1 MVLENL
7 DRTQWS
13 FAEALAHVETVVVAH
28 RAVEASRLP
37 AAPPREYMPWERP
50 EDPRVRWKAEAREQ
64 VLVALR
70 DGDLHAQGR
79 FSDTR
84 NNRNW
89 GSDFN
94 KEWVLHSGH
103 HEPISPAHWRQGR
116 FERDGLSSNQWEFI
130 DIRVPRFMVLAIWP
144 AYVPPSMPKSVD
156 APAYTTPYLALMQE
170 AIEHF
175 SLSEA
180 RQEKKDS
187 LYEWF
192 RAQEVDGE
200 LVSGNLC
207 DAMATLIRLPGAQ
220 RGGAKRQTGPDLRRA
235 V

>member
-1 MVLENL
+1 MSKPSSW
-7 DRTQWS
+7 RTGRS
-13 FAEALAHVETVVVAH
+13 R
-28 RAVEASRLP
+28 RAGCRP
-37 AAPPREYMPWERP
+37 APPREYKPWERP
-50 EDPRVRWKAEAREQ
+50 EDPQVRWKAEAREQ
-64 VLVALR
+64 LLVALR

-89 GSDFN
+89 GRTLQGMGR
-94 KEWVLHSGH
+94 LHSGH
-103 HEPISPAHWRQGR
+103 HNRSARHTGGR
-116 FERDGLSSNQWEFI
+116 VGSTREGLSANQWEFI

-175 SLSEA
+175 GLSEA

-192 RAQEVDGE
+192 RTREVDGE
-200 LVSGNLC
+200 PVSGNLC

-220 RGGAKRQTGPDLRRA
+220 RGGAKRQTGPDLRKA

>member
-1 MVLENL
+1 MVLKNL

-13 FAEALAHVETVVVAH
+13 FAEALTHVETVVVAH

-37 AAPPREYMPWERP
+37 SPPPRPHNSWGP
-50 EDPRVRWKAEAREQ
+50 PVDPQAKWKAEAHEQ
-64 VLVALR
+64 LIVALR

-79 FSDTR
+79 YTEERPAWGGPGSGFS
-84 NNRNW
+84 
-89 GSDFN
+89 
-94 KEWVLHSGH
+94 LHSGYH
-103 HEPISPAHWRQGR
+103 TSIRPEQWREGR
-116 FERDGLSSNQWEFI
+116 FEGDGLSSNQWEFI

-175 SLSEA
+175 GLSET

-192 RAQEVDGE
+192 RTREVDGE

-220 RGGAKRQTGPDLRRA
+220 RGGARRVKGPDLRQM

>member
-13 FAEALAHVETVVVAH
+13 FAEALAHVETVVTAH

-50 EDPRVRWKAEAREQ
+50 EDPRVRWKSEAHEQ
-64 VLVALR
+64 LMVALR

-79 FSDTR
+79 YSEER
-84 NNRNW
+84 PHAW
-89 GSDFN
+89 VGAGSRFG
-94 KEWVLHSGH
+94 LHSGYH
-103 HEPISPAHWRQGR
+103 TSIRPEQWREAR
-116 FERDGLSSNQWEFI
+116 YLDGKLTAMLWEFI
-130 DIRVPRFMVLAIWP
+130 DIRVPRFMVLAIWR
-144 AYVPPSMPKSVD
+144 AYVPPAMPKSVD
-156 APAYTTPYLALMQE
+156 ASAYTTPYLALMQE

-220 RGGAKRQTGPDLRRA
+220 RGGARRQTGPDLRK
-235 V
+235 VV

>member
-1 MVLENL
+1 MVLKNL

-13 FAEALAHVETVVVAH
+13 FTEALAHVETVIVAH

-116 FERDGLSSNQWEFI
+116 YESDGLSSNQWEFI
-130 DIRVPRFMVLAIWP
+130 DIRVPRFMVLAVWP
-144 AYVPPSMPKSVD
+144 AYVPPSMPKSAD
-156 APAYTTPYLALMQE
+156 APLYTTPYLVLMQE

-175 SLSEA
+175 SLSEGQ
-180 RQEKKDS
+180 QEKKDC
-187 LYEWF
+187 LYDWF
-192 RAQEVDGE
+192 LEKQIEGE
-200 LVSGNLC
+200 PVSMKLA
-207 DAMATLIRLPGAQ
+207 DAMATLIRLPSSQ
-220 RGGAKRQTGPDLRRA
+220 RGGAKRMEGPDLRKA

>member
-1 MVLENL
+1 
-7 DRTQWS
+7 
-13 FAEALAHVETVVVAH
+13 
-28 RAVEASRLP
+28 
-37 AAPPREYMPWERP
+37 MPWERP

-116 FERDGLSSNQWEFI
+116 FEGDGLSSNQWEFI

-144 AYVPPSMPKSVD
+144 AYVPPSMPASVD
-156 APAYTTPYLALMQE
+156 ATPYTTPYLALMQE
-170 AIEHF
+170 AIEQF
-175 SLSEA
+175 GLSDA
-180 RQEKKDS
+180 RQEKKES
-187 LYEWF
+187 LFEWF
-192 RAQEVDGE
+192 RAQEVEGE
-200 LVSGNLC
+200 PISNNLC
-207 DAMATLIRLPGAQ
+207 DAMATLIRLPWAQ
-220 RGGAKRQTGPDLRRA
+220 RGGSKRMEGPDLRRA

>member
-1 MVLENL
+1 MVLETL

-13 FAEALAHVETVVVAH
+13 FAEARAHVEGVVVAH

-37 AAPPREYMPWERP
+37 SAPPRECMPWERP

-116 FERDGLSSNQWEFI
+116 FEGDGLSSNQWEFI

-144 AYVPPSMPKSVD
+144 AYVPPLPASVD
-156 APAYTTPYLALMQE
+156 ATPYTTPYLALMQE
-170 AIEHF
+170 AIAHF
-175 SLSEA
+175 SLSETC
-180 RQEKKDS
+180 QGKKDS

-192 RAQEVDGE
+192 LEKQVEGE
-200 LVSGNLC
+200 PVSMKLA
-207 DAMATLIRLPGAQ
+207 DAMATLIRMPSSQ
-220 RGGAKRQTGPDLRRA
+220 RGGAKRMEGPDLRKA

>member
-1 MVLENL
+1 
-7 DRTQWS
+7 
-13 FAEALAHVETVVVAH
+13 
-28 RAVEASRLP
+28 
-37 AAPPREYMPWERP
+37 
-50 EDPRVRWKAEAREQ
+50 
-64 VLVALR
+64 VALR

-116 FERDGLSSNQWEFI
+116 FESDGLSSNQWEFI
-130 DIRVPRFMVLAIWP
+130 DIRVPRFTVLAIWP
-144 AYVPPSMPKSVD
+144 AYVPPMPASAD
-156 APAYTTPYLALMQE
+156 ATPYTTPYLALMQE
-170 AIEHF
+170 AIAHF
-175 SLSEA
+175 SLSETC
-180 RQEKKDS
+180 QEKKDR

-192 RAQEVDGE
+192 LEKQVEGE
-200 LVSGNLC
+200 PVSMKLA
-207 DAMATLIRLPGAQ
+207 DAMATLIRMPSSQ
-220 RGGAKRQTGPDLRRA
+220 RGGAKRMEGPDLRKA

>member
-1 MVLENL
+1 
-7 DRTQWS
+7 
-13 FAEALAHVETVVVAH
+13 
-28 RAVEASRLP
+28 
-37 AAPPREYMPWERP
+37 
-50 EDPRVRWKAEAREQ
+50 
-64 VLVALR
+64 VALR

-94 KEWVLHSGH
+94 KEWVPHSGH

-130 DIRVPRFMVLAIWP
+130 DIRVPRFMVRAIWP

-180 RQEKKDS
+180 RQEKKAA
-187 LYEWF
+187 F
-192 RAQEVDGE
+192 T
-200 LVSGNLC
+200 SGSGLKKSTANWC
-207 DAMATLIRLPGAQ
+207 RGISATPW
-220 RGGAKRQTGPDLRRA
+220 RR
-235 V
+235 

>member
-28 RAVEASRLP
+28 RAAAASRQP
-37 AAPPREYMPWERP
+37 NPPPRPDPWGPKP
-50 EDPRVRWKAEAREQ
+50 EPQALWKAEANQ
-64 VLVALR
+64 QIMVALR

-79 FSDTR
+79 YTEERPFS
-84 NNRNW
+84 W
-89 GSDFN
+89 SAGSGFG
-94 KEWVLHSGH
+94 LHSGYH
-103 HEPISPAHWRQGR
+103 TSIRPEQWREARYISDKLTAMH
-116 FERDGLSSNQWEFI
+116 WEFV

-144 AYVPPSMPKSVD
+144 TYVPPSMPTSVD
-156 APAYTTPYLALMQE
+156 TSAYTTPYLALMQE

-187 LYEWF
+187 LFEWF
-192 RAQEVDGE
+192 AAREVEGE
-200 LVSGNLC
+200 LISRNLA
-207 DAMATLIRLPGAQ
+207 DAMATLIRLPSSQ
-220 RGGAKRQTGPDLRRA
+220 RGGAKRVEGPDLRRA